1 MEGCGR
7 WGLNVRGLMILAE
20 SRPVM
25 HGVNRVKKKRR
36 ECVDCTQY
44 CLCMAVMLV
53 LMLVSM
59 LFGRVEEE
67 EEKRSRCLALIVST
81 KGKKVRRYEKIENI
95 EVGGRSTN

>member
-20 SRPVM
+20 SRP
-25 HGVNRVKKKRR
+25 
-36 ECVDCTQY
+36 
-44 CLCMAVMLV
+44 VMLV